1 MRKSSLYCDVYYK
14 QRSWGGVERGKLRE
28 CIGDCLKDTFG
39 VCFIG
44 QNDDLSQLK
53 NAHSFRHKDGSSLE
67 NT

>member
-1 MRKSSLYCDVYYK
+1 M
-14 QRSWGGVERGKLRE
+14 ERGKLRE